1 MKSIGQT
8 ASGNPQLTSI
18 WRFYSDASHR
28 WRWQRLDFDGTVVE
42 GSKSAYS
49 QYEGCLANATKH
61 GYVSSP
67 SLSTKPISGSSKR
80 ERSYARLP
88 AWQHKLVSNTASEAL
103 VKKDDIPIDDAM
115 DELITKENL

>member
-1 MKSIGQT
+1 MKTIGQT
-8 ASGNPQLTSI
+8 ASGNPQLTSV

-49 QYEGCLANATKH
+49 QYEACLANATKH

-67 SLSTKPISGSSKR
+67 SLSTKPTSAPSKL
-80 ERSYARLP
+80 ERSYTRFP
-88 AWQHKLVSNTASEAL
+88 TRYQKGFSNTASEAL
-103 VKKDDIPIDDAM
+103 EKKDDIPIYDAM
-115 DELITKENL
+115 DEPITKEKP